1 MAGHSFVK
9 KEDKD
14 MYKIVLPQIE
24 TVYLSQLEQRLYRA
38 SMLDVYGYDI
48 VHKSKYTWE
57 VITPDGK
64 KYVVKYKD
72 GKLNCDCP
80 DAKFRAKIYADG
92 WCKHKLFVLTKTDL
106 DDVVA
111 VSLLTYPWL
120 TKYLKKLDEGG

>member
-1 MAGHSFVK
+1 
-9 KEDKD
+9 
-14 MYKIVLPQIE
+14 MYKIVLPPIE

-38 SMLDVYGYDI
+38 SMLDVYGYTL

-72 GKLNCDCP
+72 GKLNCSCP

-120 TKYLKKLDEGG
+120 IKYLKKLDEGGK